1 MSNWARAELSAATAK
16 STRCDIVRLGRW
28 TVYVVTLDGDISLD
42 EKGVLIRESSSFRC
56 CTARMHRVP

>member
-1 MSNWARAELSAATAK
+1 MRYCASAELSTAIAK
-16 STRCDIVRLGRW
+16 SNRREIVGLSRW
-28 TVYVVTLDGDISLD
+28 AMYVVTLDGDISLD